1 MRRLIILP
9 LLLIMFALFQTQSG
23 WAQSDIVISTIEINL
38 WPEFDEPDMLV
49 IYKVTIPAESIKT
62 SLTFSIPKDVDGG
75 KPFEVA
81 SLSNDGILV
90 QTPYTYLVGSE
101 WIKVTFVPNSTEFQ
115 IEYYDPR
122 LDKIGSSRSF
132 AYTWPGDYTVNS
144 AAIVTQEPLDANHMT
159 LNPPNYTSFMGEN
172 GLKYYAHP
180 IGALSKGQNYH
191 FSLSYQKPTNTLTND
206 KLDVRSVGNL
216 PGSMWNRGLPWAL
229 GALALIL
236 IAGGMWV
243 YWRSGLPQAAG
254 QKKRTR
260 RKAVSPAG
268 GETAEDNSVYCHSC
282 GRRAST
288 GDVFCRSCGTKLRI

>member
-23 WAQSDIVISTIEINL
+23 WAQSDIVLSTIEINL
-38 WPEFDEPDMLV
+38 WPEFDHPDMLV
-49 IYKVTIPAESIKT
+49 IYKVTIPAEST
-62 SLTFSIPKDVDGG
+62 QASLTFRIPKDVEDG
-75 KPFEVA
+75 KPYKVA
-81 SLSNDGILV
+81 SKLEDGNLYEAIPKI
-90 QTPYTYLVGSE
+90 QVGSE
-101 WIKVTFVPNSTEFQ
+101 WIEVTFVPNATEFQ
-115 IEYYDPR
+115 IEYYDQG
-122 LDKIGSSRSF
+122 LNKLGASRSF
-132 AYTWPGDYTVNS
+132 EYTWPGDYTVNS

-159 LNPPNYTSFMGEN
+159 FNPPNNTSFKGEN
-172 GLKYYAHP
+172 GLVYYAHP
-180 IGALSKGQNYH
+180 IGALRKGQNYK

-206 KLDVRSVGNL
+206 KLDVRSAGKL

-260 RKAVSPAG
+260 RRAASPAG
-268 GETAEDNSVYCHSC
+268 GEIAEDNSVYCHSC